1 MINLNLQKG
10 KRTKKTT
17 IEFRK
22 LPEGV
27 KAFRFDRNNE
37 VLYVVDPKQQEGNEI
52 ENLNMQAKA
61 LEE

>member
-1 MINLNLQKG
+1 M
-10 KRTKKTT
+10 KKTT
-17 IEFRK
+17 IEFGK